1 MKNEFISKILS
12 NMKMP
17 PKKYDKPF
25 IVAISGH
32 CGSGKSHVAK
42 VFSKELQLYIV
53 GGDSVR
59 RKIRKEPSLPQDVTS
74 VNTLTNEICYLE
86 IEKLLKENVSVVV
99 DKSTSSIQDLQNL
112 ERYNVPVILINLIS
126 NHEQNRKRVTER
138 SNTQIIDIESY
149 GDIDSISDII
159 TEELYDQVVERKIY
173 NIPLDRFNYTIDATV
188 KLEEELKEAEK
199 IAKEIAK
206 KCN

>member
-1 MKNEFISKILS
+1 MKNEFISKILN
-12 NMKMP
+12 NMKLP
-17 PKKYDKPF
+17 PKKYDNPF

-74 VNTLTNEICYLE
+74 INALTNEICYLE
-86 IEKLLKENVSVVV
+86 IEKLLKENVSIVV
-99 DKSTSSIQDLQNL
+99 DKSTSSTRDLENL
-112 ERYNVPVILINLIS
+112 EKYNVPVILINLIS
-126 NHEQNRKRVTER
+126 NHEQNRKRVTDR
-138 SNTQIIDIESY
+138 SNQEMIDMPGY

-173 NIPLDRFNYTIDATV
+173 NIPLDRFDYTIDATV

-206 KCN
+206 KYN

>member
-1 MKNEFISKILS
+1 MKNKFIAKILN
-12 NMKMP
+12 NMKLP
-17 PKKYDKPF
+17 PKRYDKPF

-59 RKIRKEPSLPQDVTS
+59 WKIRKESSLPQDVTS
-74 VNTLTNEICYLE
+74 INNLTNEICYLE
-86 IEKLLKENVSVVV
+86 IEKLLKESVSVVI
-99 DKSTSSIQDLQNL
+99 DKSTSSIKDLENL
-112 ERYNVPVILINLIS
+112 EKYNVPIILINLVS
-126 NHEQNRKRVTER
+126 NHEQNRKRVTDR
-138 SNTQIIDIESY
+138 SNQEMINMPGY

-159 TEELYDQVVERKIY
+159 TEELYDQVVGRKTY
-173 NIPLDRFNYTIDATV
+173 NIPLDRFDYTIDATV
-188 KLEEELKEAEK
+188 KLEVELKEAEK

-206 KCN
+206 KYN